1 MAPLWH
7 LYKSFWL
14 TMAYRQLIDGAIV
27 REDGTKISVIAA
39 AAGVRLDS
47 SG

>member
-14 TMAYRQLIDGAIV
+14 TVAYRQLIVGAMV
-27 REDGTKISVIAA
+27 REGGTKISVIAV